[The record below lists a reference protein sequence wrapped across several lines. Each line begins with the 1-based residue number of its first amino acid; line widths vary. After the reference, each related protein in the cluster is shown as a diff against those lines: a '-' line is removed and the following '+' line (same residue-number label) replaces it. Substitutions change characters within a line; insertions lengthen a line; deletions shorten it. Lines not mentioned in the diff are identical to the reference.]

1 MFKKIKENP
10 YYQKFKEMRTDPKLR
25 PITSLILWFI
35 FFVIVILFARGLTST
50 RANLESTETQKTT
63 LSDSNYEFTYSNNSG
78 VIFGQTY
85 DDKLEFMYGGNRY
98 YYNGETVYLIQNQ
111 QATIMPAFDLN
122 VLKINSKMINNL
134 IGNLTYNMDG
144 EAKQYLVPLSNFLNL
159 YEVDVEADL
168 SLANQYNIVIN
179 VYENENGIYMY
190 KLDLTNYYNYRGLNN
205 DGILTIDIYNSEVN
219 DFTKYYDELVG
230 GVK

>member
-10 YYQKFKEMRTDPKLR
+10 YYQKFKEMRADPKLR
-25 PITSLILWFI
+25 PMMSLILWFI

-111 QATIMPAFDLN
+111 QATIMPNFDLN
-122 VLKINSKMINNL
+122 VLKINKKMINNL
-134 IGNLTYNMDG
+134 ISNLTYNMDG

-179 VYENENGIYMY
+179 VYENDNGIYMY

>member
-10 YYQKFKEMRTDPKLR
+10 YYQKFKEMRADPKLR

-98 YYNGETVYLIQNQ
+98 YYNGETVYLIQSQ

-122 VLKINSKMINNL
+122 VLKLNSKMINNL
-134 IGNLTYNMDG
+134 ISNLNYNMDG

-179 VYENENGIYMY
+179 VYENDNGIYMY

>member
-10 YYQKFKEMRTDPKLR
+10 YYQKFKEMRADPKLR

-98 YYNGETVYLIQNQ
+98 YYNGEIVYLIQNQ

-134 IGNLTYNMDG
+134 ISNLTYNMDG

>member
-10 YYQKFKEMRTDPKLR
+10 YYQKFKEMRADPKLR
-25 PITSLILWFI
+25 PMMSLILWFI

-50 RANLESTETQKTT
+50 RANLESTETQKTA

-134 IGNLTYNMDG
+134 ISNLNYNMDG

-179 VYENENGIYMY
+179 VYENDNGIYMY

>member
-10 YYQKFKEMRTDPKLR
+10 YYQKFKEMRADPKLR

-111 QATIMPAFDLN
+111 QATIMTAFDLN

-179 VYENENGIYMY
+179 VYENDNGIYMY

>member
-10 YYQKFKEMRTDPKLR
+10 YYQKFKEMRADPKLR
-25 PITSLILWFI
+25 PMMSLILWFI

-50 RANLESTETQKTT
+50 RANLESIETQKTT

-111 QATIMPAFDLN
+111 QAIIMPAFDLN

-134 IGNLTYNMDG
+134 ISNLNYNMDG

-179 VYENENGIYMY
+179 VYENDNGIYMY

>member
-1 MFKKIKENP
+1 MFKKIKGNP
-10 YYQKFKEMRTDPKLR
+10 YYQKFKEMRADPKLR

-111 QATIMPAFDLN
+111 QATIMTAFDLN

-134 IGNLTYNMDG
+134 VGNLTYNMDG

-179 VYENENGIYMY
+179 VYENDNGIYMY

>member
-10 YYQKFKEMRTDPKLR
+10 YYQKFKEMRADPKLR

-50 RANLESTETQKTT
+50 RANLESIETQKTT

-134 IGNLTYNMDG
+134 ISNLNYNMDG

-179 VYENENGIYMY
+179 VYENDNGIYMY

>member
-10 YYQKFKEMRTDPKLR
+10 YYQKFKEMRADPKLR
-25 PITSLILWFI
+25 PMMSLILWFI

-159 YEVDVEADL
+159 YEVDVEVDL

-179 VYENENGIYMY
+179 VYENDNGIYMY

>member
-10 YYQKFKEMRTDPKLR
+10 YYQKFKEMRADPKLR

-50 RANLESTETQKTT
+50 RANLESTETQKTA

-111 QATIMPAFDLN
+111 QAIIMPAFDLN

-134 IGNLTYNMDG
+134 ISNLNYNMDG

-179 VYENENGIYMY
+179 VYENDNGIYMY

>member
-1 MFKKIKENP
+1 
-10 YYQKFKEMRTDPKLR
+10 MRADPKLR

-50 RANLESTETQKTT
+50 RVNMESTETQKTT

-98 YYNGETVYLIQNQ
+98 YYNGETVYLVQNQ
-111 QATIMPAFDLN
+111 QATIMPTFDLN
-122 VLKINSKMINNL
+122 VLKINPTMIDNL
-134 IGNLTYNMDG
+134 VGNLTYNMDG

-159 YEVDVEADL
+159 YENPRFPE
-168 SLANQYNIVIN
+168 
-179 VYENENGIYMY
+179 
-190 KLDLTNYYNYRGLNN
+190 KLKNFFPNR
-205 DGILTIDIYNSEVN
+205 
-219 DFTKYYDELVG
+219 ELFPGCFV
-230 GVK
+230 

>member
-10 YYQKFKEMRTDPKLR
+10 YYQKFKEMRADPKLR

-35 FFVIVILFARGLTST
+35 FFVIVILFARGLKST

-63 LSDSNYEFTYSNNSG
+63 LSDSNYEFTYSNNSE

-111 QATIMPAFDLN
+111 QATIMPTFDLN

-134 IGNLTYNMDG
+134 ISNLNYNMDG

-179 VYENENGIYMY
+179 VYENDNGIYMY

>member
-10 YYQKFKEMRTDPKLR
+10 YYQKFKEMRADPKLR

-111 QATIMPAFDLN
+111 QATIMPTFDLN

-179 VYENENGIYMY
+179 VYENDNGIYMY

>member
-10 YYQKFKEMRTDPKLR
+10 YYQKFKEMRADPKLR

-134 IGNLTYNMDG
+134 ISNLNYNMDG

-179 VYENENGIYMY
+179 VYENDNGIYMY

>member
-10 YYQKFKEMRTDPKLR
+10 YYQKFKEMRADPKLR

-63 LSDSNYEFTYSNNSG
+63 LSDSNYEFTYSNNVG
-78 VIFGQTY
+78 IIFGQTY

-111 QATIMPAFDLN
+111 QATIMPTFDLN

-159 YEVDVEADL
+159 YEVDVEVDL

-179 VYENENGIYMY
+179 VYENDNGIYMY

-219 DFTKYYDELVG
+219 DFTKYYEELVG

>member
-10 YYQKFKEMRTDPKLR
+10 YYQKFKEMRADPKLR

-159 YEVDVEADL
+159 YEVNVEADL

-230 GVK
+230 GVE

>member
-10 YYQKFKEMRTDPKLR
+10 YYQKFKEMRADPKLR

-205 DGILTIDIYNSEVN
+205 DGILTIDIYNSEVK

-230 GVK
+230 GVE

>member
-10 YYQKFKEMRTDPKLR
+10 YYQKFKEMRADPKLR

-50 RANLESTETQKTT
+50 RANLESIETQKTT

-98 YYNGETVYLIQNQ
+98 YYNGETVYLIQSQ

-134 IGNLTYNMDG
+134 ISNLNYNMDG

-179 VYENENGIYMY
+179 VYENDNGIYMY

>member
-10 YYQKFKEMRTDPKLR
+10 YYQKFKEMRADPKLR

-179 VYENENGIYMY
+179 VYENDNGIYMY

>member
-10 YYQKFKEMRTDPKLR
+10 YYQKFKEMRADPKLR

-122 VLKINSKMINNL
+122 VLKINPTMINNL
-134 IGNLTYNMDG
+134 IGNLNYNMDG

-179 VYENENGIYMY
+179 VYENDNGIYMY

>member
-10 YYQKFKEMRTDPKLR
+10 YYQKFKEMRADPKLR

-50 RANLESTETQKTT
+50 RANLESTETQKTA

-134 IGNLTYNMDG
+134 ISNLNYNMDG

>member
-10 YYQKFKEMRTDPKLR
+10 YYQKFKEMRADPKLR

-134 IGNLTYNMDG
+134 IGNLTYNRDG

>member
-10 YYQKFKEMRTDPKLR
+10 YYQKFKEMRADPKLR
-25 PITSLILWFI
+25 SLTSLILWFI

-111 QATIMPAFDLN
+111 QATIMPTFDLN
-122 VLKINSKMINNL
+122 VLKINPTMINNL

>member
-10 YYQKFKEMRTDPKLR
+10 YYQKFKEMRADPKLR

-63 LSDSNYEFTYSNNSG
+63 LSDSNYEFTYSNNSE

-98 YYNGETVYLIQNQ
+98 YYNGETVYLVQNQ
-111 QATIMPAFDLN
+111 QATIMPTFDLN

-134 IGNLTYNMDG
+134 ISNLNYNMDG

-179 VYENENGIYMY
+179 VYENDNGIYMY

>member
-10 YYQKFKEMRTDPKLR
+10 HYQKFKEMRADPKLR
-25 PITSLILWFI
+25 SLTSLILWFI

-50 RANLESTETQKTT
+50 RVNMESTETQKTT

-111 QATIMPAFDLN
+111 QATIMPTFDLN

-134 IGNLTYNMDG
+134 VGNLTYNMDG

-159 YEVDVEADL
+159 YEVDVEVDL

-179 VYENENGIYMY
+179 VYENDNGIYMY

>member
-10 YYQKFKEMRTDPKLR
+10 YYQKFKEMRADPKLR
-25 PITSLILWFI
+25 SLTSLILWFI

-111 QATIMPAFDLN
+111 QATIMPTFDLN

-159 YEVDVEADL
+159 YEVDVEVDL

>member
-10 YYQKFKEMRTDPKLR
+10 YYQKFKEMRADPKLR
-25 PITSLILWFI
+25 PLTSLILWFI

-179 VYENENGIYMY
+179 VYENDNGIYMY

>member
-10 YYQKFKEMRTDPKLR
+10 YYQKFKEMRADPKLR

-50 RANLESTETQKTT
+50 RANLESIETQKTT

>member
-10 YYQKFKEMRTDPKLR
+10 YYQKFKEMRADPKLR
-25 PITSLILWFI
+25 SLTSLILWFI

-111 QATIMPAFDLN
+111 QATIMPTFDLN

-134 IGNLTYNMDG
+134 ISNLTYNMDG

>member
-10 YYQKFKEMRTDPKLR
+10 YYQKFKEMRADPKLR

-63 LSDSNYEFTYSNNSG
+63 LSDSNYEFTYSNNSE

-111 QATIMPAFDLN
+111 QATIMPTFDLN

-134 IGNLTYNMDG
+134 ISNLNYNMDG

-179 VYENENGIYMY
+179 VYENDNGIYMY

>member
-10 YYQKFKEMRTDPKLR
+10 YYQKFKEMRADPKLR

-111 QATIMPAFDLN
+111 QATIMPTFDLN
-122 VLKINSKMINNL
+122 VLKINPTMIDNL
-134 IGNLTYNMDG
+134 VGNLTYNMDG

-179 VYENENGIYMY
+179 VYENDNGIYMY

>member
-10 YYQKFKEMRTDPKLR
+10 YYQKFKEMRADPKQR
-25 PITSLILWFI
+25 SITSLILWFI
-35 FFVIVILFARGLTST
+35 FFVIIILFARGLTNT
-50 RANLESTETQKTT
+50 HANLENTERQKTT

-78 VIFGQTY
+78 VIFGQVY

-98 YYNGETVYLIQNQ
+98 YYNGGSVYLIKNQ
-111 QATIMPAFDLN
+111 HATIMPNFDLN
-122 VLKINSKMINNL
+122 VLKINKKMINNL
-134 IGNLTYNMDG
+134 IGNLNYNMDG

-179 VYENENGIYMY
+179 VYENDDGIYMY

-205 DGILTIDIYNSEVN
+205 DGILTIDIYNSEIN